1 MFSSKV
7 LSCHSAECIKGEIDL
22 KRLFICTL
30 LLVLLFSPLPMSTEA
45 ASLPTVKITQV
56 TPVFF
61 KSDKVAVF
69 SKGTTASITK
79 ESGKFYHTVIA
90 GEDVKFSK
98 QRAKTIKNSFGSF
111 KGAYPV
117 KATTKGHV
125 KIYNAP
131 NAKGK
136 EIGHIQPNLT
146 IHLQRE
152 QRGFYPINFGGKTA
166 YINKKD
172 IAIDP
177 GIPVLMYHDL
187 VKTKVGDNVSVL
199 EVDKFAEQMA
209 YLKKNGWTT
218 ITPRQMELWVNGKIK
233 LPKKTVLITFDDGYD
248 STIDLAYPILKK
260 HGFQATSF
268 LITSR
273 IDRPGMVSAENIA
286 ETADVFSYQNHTHA
300 YHMFNSMTGL
310 SYLQSESRFSI
321 AADLEEA
328 NEQIEQIIDGGHKV
342 TALAY
347 PYGKYGPQ
355 TLLALQDTNISI
367 AFTINE
373 GNVHQGDNLLDLNRQ
388 RVHSDMTLKDFANKL
403 NGM

>member
-1 MFSSKV
+1 M
-7 LSCHSAECIKGEIDL
+7 
-22 KRLFICTL
+22 KRLFICTVLL
-30 LLVLLFSPLPMSTEA
+30 LLVFSPIPTNSEA
-45 ASLPTVKITQV
+45 ATVPTVKIIEA

-61 KSDKVAVF
+61 NADKVAVF

-79 ESGKFYHTVIA
+79 ESGKFYHTIIA

-98 QRAKTIKNSFGSF
+98 QRAKTVKNSFGTF

-117 KATTKGHV
+117 KAETKKHV

-146 IHLQRE
+146 INMQRE
-152 QRGFYPINFGGKTA
+152 QRGYYPINFGGKTA
-166 YINKKD
+166 YIHKND
-172 IAIDP
+172 ITVDP

-187 VKTKVGDNVSVL
+187 VKKKVGDNVSVL
-199 EVDKFAEQMA
+199 EADKFADQMA

-218 ITPRQMELWVNGKIK
+218 ITPRQMELWVEGKVK
-233 LPKKTVLITFDDGYD
+233 LPKKSVMITFDDGYD

-260 HGFQATSF
+260 HGFKATSF

-273 IDRPGMVSAENIA
+273 IDRPGMVSADDISD
-286 ETADVFSYQNHTHA
+286 TADVFSYQNHTNA

-321 AADLEEA
+321 ASDLEEA
-328 NEQIEQIIDGGHKV
+328 NDQIEKIIGGSHKV

-355 TLLALQDTNISI
+355 ALLALQDTDISI

-388 RVHSDMTLKDFANKL
+388 RVHSEMTLKDFANKL

>member
-1 MFSSKV
+1 M
-7 LSCHSAECIKGEIDL
+7 
-22 KRLFICTL
+22 KRFVIYTL
-30 LLVLLFSPLPMSTEA
+30 LLLLVFAPMPTTSDA
-45 ASLPTVKITQV
+45 AVVPTVKITET
-56 TPVFF
+56 TPVFY
-61 KSDKVAVF
+61 KADKVAVF

-98 QRAKTIKNSFGSF
+98 QRAKTVKSSFGSF

-117 KATTKGHV
+117 KAETKKPV
-125 KIYNAP
+125 KIYNTP
-131 NAKGK
+131 NAGK

-146 IHLQRE
+146 IHMQRE

-166 YINKKD
+166 YVNKKD
-172 IAIDP
+172 IIVDA

-218 ITPRQMELWVNGKIK
+218 ITPRQMELWVDGKLK
-233 LPKKTVLITFDDGYD
+233 LPKKSVLITFDDGYD
-248 STIDLAYPILKK
+248 STIDLAYPILKR
-260 HGFQATSF
+260 HGFKATSF

-273 IDRPGMVSAENIA
+273 IDRPGMVSSEHIS

-321 AADLEEA
+321 ASDLEEA
-328 NEQIEQIIDGGHKV
+328 SEQIEKIIGNGHKV

-355 TLLALQDTNISI
+355 TLLALQDTDISI

-373 GNVHQGDNLLDLNRQ
+373 GNVHQGDHLLDLNRQ
-388 RVHSDMTLKDFANKL
+388 RVHSDMTVQDFANKL